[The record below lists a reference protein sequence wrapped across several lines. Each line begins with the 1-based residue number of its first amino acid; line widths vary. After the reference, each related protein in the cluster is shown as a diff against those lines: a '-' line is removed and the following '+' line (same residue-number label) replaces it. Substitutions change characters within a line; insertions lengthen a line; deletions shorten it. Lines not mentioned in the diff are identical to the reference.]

1 MKKQLGFVL
10 VLLLVAAVPVHA
22 VAGTWSLGPNVG
34 ISLLSDQNSTQTVVS
49 WPGDVV
55 GYMPGL
61 RIGFLKRGA
70 PTEFFVDTG
79 LSYAG
84 SAGNSLR
91 ILQGSG
97 NIQFNLSRR
106 TPTGA
111 FMTAGMGFWSVSQG
125 TGNTSTS
132 ATVPSLGAG
141 LGARHVLRNGH
152 GAVRGEM
159 RLDHYFEDQNA
170 GLAAFNAT
178 SFKFGFDL
186 WMR

>member
-1 MKKQLGFVL
+1 MRPYGFV
-10 VLLLVAAVPVHA
+10 VIPLLVAAAPVCA
-22 VAGTWSLGPNVG
+22 LAGTWSLGPNVG
-34 ISLLSDQNSTQTVVS
+34 ISILSNQNSTQTVVA

-61 RIGFLKRGA
+61 RIGFLQRGA

-79 LSYAG
+79 LSYVS
-84 SAGNSLR
+84 SAGNSFR
-91 ILQGSG
+91 VLQGSG
-97 NIQFNLSRR
+97 NLQFNLSRR
-106 TPTGA
+106 SSTGA
-111 FMTAGMGFWSVSQG
+111 YMAAGVGFWSVAEGS
-125 TGNTSTS
+125 GNTTTST
-132 ATVPSLGAG
+132 TVPSLGAG

-159 RLDHYFEDQNA
+159 RLDHYFEDQTA
-170 GLAAFNAT
+170 GLAAFNAM